1 MNAYEKI
8 RVIRNLNKQT
18 QTEFG
23 DSLGISK
30 ATVSNIEKEKVPLPP
45 YIVILLKLLY
55 NVDPE
60 WLMDDTQS
68 DFDKRFYDKTQET
81 DFFVSPILIEKIK
94 ALRSPYNGIIEKMVD
109 EFLAAQ
115 EAQDK
120 ANEEKA

>member
-23 DSLGISK
+23 ESLGISK
-30 ATVSNIEKEKVPLPP
+30 ATVSNLEKEKVPIPP

-68 DFDKRFYDKTQET
+68 DFDKRFYDKSQDT
-81 DFFVSPILIEKIK
+81 DFFISPILIEQLKELRDPYLSVVIK
-94 ALRSPYNGIIEKMVD
+94 MIQ
-109 EFLAAQ
+109 EFHAAQ

-120 ANEEKA
+120 DRKE